1 MSPRAVRQPPLL
13 SVFILFFLLLSFIFH
28 FYFLSPSPSPF
39 LFFSHIRPVPTNSS
53 SIVIVHGLQGHP
65 FTTWACNTPPPPRQ
79 ASLPLQPVKKRDS
92 LRAMISV
99 RLRKSSPSK
108 RSLQPAEQ
116 DRPREPPEPDPFIYW
131 PRDLLPKDCPQS
143 RVLVYG
149 YDTKVTKYA
158 RAATN
163 KNSVYSHAKDLLFA
177 LSRARRLDRPLIFI
191 AHSLGGVVVKEMLAQ
206 SAMATEEGPKNIVD
220 STSAVVF
227 LGTPHRGS
235 PELAALGEWARSLI
249 STFRM
254 ETNDAILNALN
265 LRTTDLERAQESFS
279 ALWFKYDFRVKT
291 FQEGLGLT
299 GVNLSVLGNKVVPDS
314 SSCIGDARER
324 AETIQANHMDMCR
337 FKGPNDPN
345 YLKLSGEIGSIY
357 ASLVGLNEQKVHH
370 DGHIQRHKP
379 SLSVRSLRSARST
392 RTRSGRHLGL
402 SAAEMSS
409 LRTLWYAGMD
419 ERWRNVEEPAA
430 QTALWLFEQP
440 SYQDWFN
447 NRNQDKHCCLLWL
460 KGKPGAGKSTL
471 MKAAFQKAEAQQV
484 QCGYWTAAFFFNA
497 KGGDL
502 EHSPLGLFRSLLYQL
517 LPRYPSHLRRF
528 AQMLSSKNDLNP
540 DEPPA
545 FSESEL
551 KAFLQSMFATKMEGR
566 TVIFVDA
573 LDECDAKTMRSQAY
587 FWRELTQSAHAA
599 GTELSVCLSSR
610 HFPTITVTNCPEV
623 IVDQHNN
630 QDIITYVDQ
639 KLGLGI
645 SDSEPEKQILRDR
658 VIGKSAGVFLWVT
671 LVVDDIL
678 QKRDEGTSLRAL
690 LGELDNIPE
699 ELETLFSS
707 LLGALEPRLRLLTLR
722 LFEWVVLATRPLRLY
737 EWHHILGFIQPEP
750 PESLAAWRKSEKYTD
765 SSDQL
770 AKQIRTVSKGLIEI
784 VSSVGDHQS
793 DSSALS
799 SVYAG
804 AGSMELDQ
812 GENRIVQVIHESV
825 REYFLHGGG
834 SYLFNE
840 SRKQSFVARGHISI
854 IGTCLDYIN
863 IKELDALVE
872 ARTLPSKKP
881 VTERN
886 QAFLS
891 VPMRRGSWAGSQ
903 ASSIESS
910 PSPSLDAP
918 RGWGRRASGSVKS
931 FGSAYSHSSSHGA
944 RPGRYSHDSIRTNF
958 FTGGVLNVSNWSPIQ
973 RSSRPSSKRSK
984 AGRKPHQGESAF
996 EQLKKASDAAWDR
1009 DYFAQRMSMYKIAPD
1024 QISVNPSLPYDT
1036 MTVQTRLLEDYPA
1049 LLSYAVSEIFT
1060 HAQLADEAGA
1070 DPSPVIRR
1078 FQKRGQWTRWLA
1090 LAEDLSLRTG
1100 LLYFAADQ
1108 ELSSWVRRLGT
1119 LELTSAH
1126 PQPSLMEPST
1136 YSVGTRV
1143 PKPFLDTTVI
1153 KSAAVEAVRRRSRT
1167 ALDLL
1172 LRHFGF
1178 SFEDDDFEGRS
1189 LLHILVAKRDLSLL
1203 QTFLSRVQEESRNR
1217 EDSPSEDLFLD
1228 DERVPLVDKRDPIG
1242 RTALHTAVAV
1252 RDTAIVSEL
1261 LQHHANINMRDKDHR
1276 AALHIAC
1283 TNNSEGGLGLGE
1295 GNGAA
1300 VAETA
1305 DYDMVELLLTNGAG
1319 CNVLDKDGH
1328 TALHTI
1334 CYNIPEPALPEEGN
1348 LNPGGGEAEPNGVV
1362 RIIDLLLRHGAEV
1375 DAVSNIGTTPLHMAC
1390 RAGNVWRESCPNTL
1404 AAVKRLLD
1412 AGANPDAR
1420 SESNETPLHIAAA
1433 RAEHRIVTELI
1444 RRGVK
1449 VVARDDLGQA
1459 PLHHAAWA
1467 ANDSVAAEL
1476 LAHPSQA
1483 VDSRDRQGSTPLHF
1497 ACQFHPAGGNEQLC
1511 ARSLRLMRLLL
1522 ERGAQVHSAKN
1533 WLGLSPY
1540 QLAESRGLVNVVSLL
1555 REFGGGPPPGQA
1567 LEGVPARPS
1576 SPSSRPAS
1584 PSSRPTSPW
1593 SPAPRPVPPPRR
1605 LPRTDGQ
1612 DSASVPPPLSTEVD
1626 WSFVLPP
1633 LSAGLD
1639 SAPVPP
1645 PLPPPRLV
1653 PLTGPL
1659 PPPNLMQLKAGQEWP
1674 DPGLFQRWARVL
1686 SGVTEPGVGRG
1697 VRSPEIPDET

>member
-1 MSPRAVRQPPLL
+1 
-13 SVFILFFLLLSFIFH
+13 
-28 FYFLSPSPSPF
+28 
-39 LFFSHIRPVPTNSS
+39 
-53 SIVIVHGLQGHP
+53 
-65 FTTWACNTPPPPRQ
+65 
-79 ASLPLQPVKKRDS
+79 
-92 LRAMISV
+92 MISV
-99 RLRKSSPSK
+99 RLRKSSPSSK
-108 RSLQPAEQ
+108 SLQPVEL
-116 DRPREPPEPDPFIYW
+116 DRPWQSPEPDPFIYW

-163 KNSVYSHAKDLLFA
+163 KNSVFSHAKDLLFA
-177 LSRARRLDRPLIFI
+177 LSRARQLDRPLIFI

-235 PELAALGEWARSLI
+235 PELAAVGEWARSLI

-279 ALWFKYDFRVKT
+279 ALWLKYDFRVKT

-314 SSCIGDARER
+314 SSCIGDPRER

-337 FKGPNDPN
+337 FKGPDDPN
-345 YLKLSGEIGSIY
+345 YLKLSGEVGSIY

-379 SLSVRSLRSARST
+379 SLSARSLRSARST
-392 RTRSGRHLGL
+392 RTRSERHLGL

-409 LRTLWYAGMD
+409 LKTLWYAGMD

-430 QTALWLFEQP
+430 QTTLWLFEQP
-440 SYQDWFN
+440 SYQDWFHS
-447 NRNQDKHCCLLWL
+447 RNQDKHCCLLWL

-471 MKAAFQKAEAQQV
+471 MKAAFRRAEAQQV
-484 QCGYWTAAFFFNA
+484 QSGYWTAAFFFNA
-497 KGGDL
+497 KGSDL

-517 LPRYPSHLRRF
+517 LPRYPAHLRRF
-528 AQMLSSKNDLNP
+528 AQILSSKSDLNP

-545 FSESEL
+545 LSESEL
-551 KAFLQSMFATKMEGR
+551 KAFFQSMFATKMEGR

-587 FWRELTQSAHAA
+587 FWREITQSAHAA

-610 HFPTITVTNCPEV
+610 HFPTITVTNCPEI
-623 IVDQHNN
+623 IVDQHND

-639 KLGLGI
+639 KLSLGI
-645 SDSEPEKQILRDR
+645 SESEPEKQILRDR

-690 LGELDNIPE
+690 LVEIDNIPE

-707 LLGALEPRLRLLTLR
+707 LLRALEPRSRLLTLR

-750 PESLAAWRKSEKYTD
+750 PESLAAWRKSENYTD
-765 SSDQL
+765 SSEQL

-793 DSSALS
+793 VGSALS
-799 SVYAG
+799 SIYAG

-825 REYFLHGGG
+825 RQYFLDGGG
-834 SYLFNE
+834 SSLFIE
-840 SRKQSFVARGHISI
+840 SHSQSFVARGHLSI

-863 IKELDALVE
+863 ITELDALVE
-872 ARTLPSKKP
+872 ARTLPLGKP
-881 VTERN
+881 VAPRN
-886 QAFLS
+886 QGFLS
-891 VPMRRGSWAGSQ
+891 VPMRRGSRPGSSSSSSDIGLSSNQ
-903 ASSIESS
+903 A
-910 PSPSLDAP
+910 AP
-918 RGWGRRASGSVKS
+918 GGWGRRDSGSVKS
-931 FGSAYSHSSSHGA
+931 FGSAYSHSSGYRALA
-944 RPGRYSHDSIRTNF
+944 RRYSHDSARVELSGVGAHFAFGLESIPK
-958 FTGGVLNVSNWSPIQ
+958 GGPSAHKRPPASGLNVP
-973 RSSRPSSKRSK
+973 
-984 AGRKPHQGESAF
+984 QGESVF
-996 EQLKKASDAAWDR
+996 EQLKKASDAAWGR

-1024 QISVNPSLPYDT
+1024 QISVNPSLPHDT

-1060 HAQLADEAGA
+1060 HARLADEAGA
-1070 DPSPVIRR
+1070 DPTPVVRR
-1078 FQKRGQWTRWLA
+1078 FQKKEQWTRWLA
-1090 LAEDLSLRTG
+1090 LAEDLSLKTG

-1108 ELSSWVRRLGT
+1108 GLSSWVRKLGT
-1119 LELTSAH
+1119 INWWNIVH
-1126 PQPSLMEPST
+1126 PQPSMTGPST
-1136 YSVGTRV
+1136 AFSGNQV
-1143 PKPFLDTTVI
+1143 PESLLDPTLI
-1153 KSAAVEAVRRRSRT
+1153 KSAAVEAVRRRNRT
-1167 ALDLL
+1167 ALDFL

-1178 SFEDDDFEGRS
+1178 SFENDDPNGCP
-1189 LLHILVAKRDLSLL
+1189 LLHTLVAKHDISLL
-1203 QTFLSRVQEESRNR
+1203 RTFLSQTREEYGTD
-1217 EDSPSEDLFLD
+1217 EDSIFALGM
-1228 DERVPLVDKRDPIG
+1228 RRPLIDRYDPVG
-1242 RTALHTAVAV
+1242 RTALHMAVAA
-1252 RDTAIVSEL
+1252 RDIIIVSEL
-1261 LQHHANINMRDKDHR
+1261 LQHYADIDVLDKEHR

-1283 TNNSEGGLGLGE
+1283 TNSSGGGLGGGE

-1305 DYDMVELLLTNGAG
+1305 DYDMVELLLTNGAR

-1328 TALHTI
+1328 TPLHAI

-1348 LNPGGGEAEPNGVV
+1348 SNPGGGDAAPNGVV

-1375 DAVSNIGTTPLHMAC
+1375 DALSNLGTTPLHMAC
-1390 RAGNVWRESCPNTL
+1390 RAGSVWRESCPNTL
-1404 AAVKRLLD
+1404 AAVKQLLD
-1412 AGANPDAR
+1412 AGANPNAR
-1420 SESNETPLHIAAA
+1420 SDSNETPLHIAAA
-1433 RAEHRIVTELI
+1433 RAEHRIVADLI
-1444 RRGVK
+1444 QHGAK
-1449 VVARDDLGQA
+1449 IMARDDLGQV

-1476 LAHPSQA
+1476 LAHPDQI
-1483 VDSRDRQGSTPLHF
+1483 VDPVDNRGSTPLHF
-1497 ACQFHPAGGNEQLC
+1497 ACQFHPAEGNEKQST
-1511 ARSLRLMRLLL
+1511 RSLRLMRRLL

-1533 WLGLSPY
+1533 WLGLSPV
-1540 QLAESRGLVNVVSLL
+1540 QLADSRRLGEVVSLL
-1555 REFGGGPPPGQA
+1555 REFGDGPPPEEASERASAMPFTRWSLRMAKRAWSSMPLTAGQGLPSMQQA
-1567 LEGVPARPS
+1567 VKEG
-1576 SPSSRPAS
+1576 
-1584 PSSRPTSPW
+1584 
-1593 SPAPRPVPPPRR
+1593 
-1605 LPRTDGQ
+1605 
-1612 DSASVPPPLSTEVD
+1612 
-1626 WSFVLPP
+1626 
-1633 LSAGLD
+1633 
-1639 SAPVPP
+1639 SAPVPS
-1645 PLPPPRLV
+1645 PLPSPS
-1653 PLTGPL
+1653 
-1659 PPPNLMQLKAGQEWP
+1659 LMQLKPGQ
-1674 DPGLFQRWARVL
+1674 A
-1686 SGVTEPGVGRG
+1686 
-1697 VRSPEIPDET
+1697 